1 MKTSSKVQ
9 AGVLDIQE
17 IGTTYFKFIL
27 MAMAQV
33 HLTLYHTFL
42 QIIQFLNQGVLKCCS
57 IYYDRPS

>member
-27 MAMAQV
+27 IAVLQV
-33 HLTLYHTFL
+33 HLTLYNTFL
-42 QIIQFLNQGVLKCCS
+42 QIIQCLNQGVLKC
-57 IYYDRPS
+57 